1 MVRKGKMAI
10 SKRLAVAVIGL
21 IFLTGCSGA
30 KIRTEKQVIVDG
42 EITAVSFSETSPQI
56 EYQNTVRKM
65 MIAMTSAKPTL
76 ELSFKAVKISN
87 IETVIVP
94 EIKQYQAV
102 DWNAALALIQRTP
115 TTGEN
120 WKNGLIDGL
129 KNLGIPLAIAGMA
142 TVAVQVSRSSEE
154 HQATQTA
161 GGDIVESGDGSDRST
176 EVTEI
181 IEDSFNE
188 EEIEKSYNSGNVQ

>member
-120 WKNGLIDGL
+120 WKNGLIEGL

>member
-1 MVRKGKMAI
+1 MAI